1 MAALDFP
8 TSPTLNQ
15 VYSANGRSWI
25 WNGTTWNPY
34 GSGIADGDRGDIT
47 VSNNGATWTVDGGAI
62 TYAKIQDVS
71 AASKLL
77 GRGDS
82 GSGDVQEITLG
93 SGLSMSG
100 TTLSATGDVVGP
112 ASATDEAVARFD
124 GTTGELIQDSVVTI
138 SDTGD
143 IAGVDSIQ
151 FDTAAPPSLT
161 TQGQMA
167 WNSDEETVDIQLNG
181 FILHTGEHLVYHVKN
196 QTLSTI
202 AKGTPVMFA
211 GTDGNSGKLL
221 IQPWNGT
228 GPSTYFM
235 GLTAEELS
243 VDEEGFV
250 IAFGKLRGIQ
260 TDGGNYGEMWTGG
273 EILHAS
279 TTPGYLTENAPVA
292 PNPHIEVCAVVS
304 AHATNGTLF
313 VRPTYGSN
321 IKDDEGVTITSLTT
335 GDILVATSGGSTGV
349 FENKAMSGDAT
360 LASTGALTITNGAVS
375 YAKMQDV
382 SAASKLLGRGDS
394 GSGDPQEITLG
405 TGLSMT
411 GTTLAVTVTDTGIT
425 QLTGDV
431 TAGPGNGSQ
440 AATLANTAVSPGSY
454 TNTSLTVDSKGRI
467 TAASN
472 GAAAPT
478 AGSIGITIDG
488 AGSAI
493 TTGIKGDVYVPF
505 DCTIQSAV
513 LLADQTGSVVI
524 DVWADSYANFPPTDA
539 DSITASALPT
549 LSSAAKSEDT
559 TLTGWTT
566 IISAGTTLRF
576 NVDSANTITRVTL
589 MLKVIKSS

>member
-1 MAALDFP
+1 
-8 TSPTLNQ
+8 
-15 VYSANGRSWI
+15 
-25 WNGTTWNPY
+25 
-34 GSGIADGDRGDIT
+34 
-47 VSNNGATWTVDGGAI
+47 
-62 TYAKIQDVS
+62 
-71 AASKLL
+71 
-77 GRGDS
+77 
-82 GSGDVQEITLG
+82 
-93 SGLSMSG
+93 
-100 TTLSATGDVVGP
+100 
-112 ASATDEAVARFD
+112 
-124 GTTGELIQDSVVTI
+124 
-138 SDTGD
+138 
-143 IAGVDSIQ
+143 
-151 FDTAAPPSLT
+151 
-161 TQGQMA
+161 
-167 WNSDEETVDIQLNG
+167 
-181 FILHTGEHLVYHVKN
+181 
-196 QTLSTI
+196 
-202 AKGTPVMFA
+202 
-211 GTDGNSGKLL
+211 
-221 IQPWNGT
+221 
-228 GPSTYFM
+228 M

-335 GDILVATSGGSTGV
+335 GDILLATSGGSTGV

-360 LASTGALTITNGAVS
+360 LASTGAL
-375 YAKMQDV
+375 
-382 SAASKLLGRGDS
+382 
-394 GSGDPQEITLG
+394 
-405 TGLSMT
+405 
-411 GTTLAVTVTDTGIT
+411 
-425 QLTGDV
+425 
-431 TAGPGNGSQ
+431 
-440 AATLANTAVSPGSY
+440 TLANTAVSPGSY